1 MKEALVDIY
10 IVFVILITNNYYNDS
25 ESKVSSLDEIEDSRK
40 NFIEYIDAM
49 NSSLIPAYDL
59 LAMHLM
65 LNPEFND
72 DCYDDKYENIMKKEL
87 VKHYS

>member
-1 MKEALVDIY
+1 MKIKTGIIGYGVVGKKREKY
-10 IVFVILITNNYYNDS
+10 INENNC
-25 ESKVSSLDEIEDSRK
+25 SLT
-40 NFIEYIDAM
+40 
-49 NSSLIPAYDL
+49 PAYDL